1 MQMSRIYNC
10 QPSQILR
17 IKDEYTAY
25 CFDEACA
32 LIISR
37 IDDGEEPK
45 FNDEDKKEKQKNQ
58 VKKKA
63 RMLPSDIYKKFDK
76 Q

>member
-1 MQMSRIYNC
+1 M
-10 QPSQILR
+10 LR
-17 IKDEYTAY
+17 IEDDYTAY

-32 LIISR
+32 LIMSK
-37 IDDGEEPK
+37 IDNDEKPK
-45 FNDEDKKEKQKNQ
+45 FKKIKEKQKNQ

-63 RMLPSDIYKKFDK
+63 RMLPSEIYKKFDK

>member
-1 MQMSRIYNC
+1 M
-10 QPSQILR
+10 
-17 IKDEYTAY
+17 
-25 CFDEACA
+25 
-32 LIISR
+32 IISR

-45 FNDEDKKEKQKNQ
+45 FDDKDKKEKQKNQ

-63 RMLPSDIYKKFDK
+63 RMLPSEIYKKFDK

>member
-1 MQMSRIYNC
+1 M
-10 QPSQILR
+10 PSQILR
-17 IKDEYTAY
+17 IEDDYTAY

-32 LIISR
+32 LIMSK
-37 IDDGEEPK
+37 IDNDEKPK
-45 FNDEDKKEKQKNQ
+45 FKKIKEKQKNQ

-63 RMLPSDIYKKFDK
+63 RMLPSEIYKKFDK

>member
-1 MQMSRIYNC
+1 MSRIYNC
-10 QPSQILR
+10 LPSQILR
-17 IKDEYTAY
+17 IEDDYTAY

-32 LIISR
+32 LIMSK
-37 IDDGEEPK
+37 IDNDEKPK
-45 FNDEDKKEKQKNQ
+45 FKKIKEKQKNQ

-63 RMLPSDIYKKFDK
+63 RMLPSEIYKKFDK

>member
-1 MQMSRIYNC
+1 L
-10 QPSQILR
+10 PSQILR
-17 IKDEYTAY
+17 IEDDYTAY

-32 LIISR
+32 LIMSK
-37 IDDGEEPK
+37 IDNDEKPK
-45 FNDEDKKEKQKNQ
+45 FKKIKEKQKNQ

-63 RMLPSDIYKKFDK
+63 RMLPSEIYKKFDK

>member
-1 MQMSRIYNC
+1 MSRIYNC
-10 QPSQILR
+10 LPSQILR
-17 IKDEYTAY
+17 IEDDYTAY

-32 LIISR
+32 LIMFK
-37 IDDGEEPK
+37 IDNDEKPK
-45 FNDEDKKEKQKNQ
+45 FKKIKEKQKNQ

-63 RMLPSDIYKKFDK
+63 RMLPSEIYKKFDK

>member
-1 MQMSRIYNC
+1 MSRIYNC
-10 QPSQILR
+10 LPSQMLR
-17 IKDEYTAY
+17 IEDDYTAY

-32 LIISR
+32 LIMSK
-37 IDDGEEPK
+37 IDNDEKPK
-45 FNDEDKKEKQKNQ
+45 FKKIKEKQKNQ

-63 RMLPSDIYKKFDK
+63 RMLPSEIYKKFDK

>member
-1 MQMSRIYNC
+1 MSRIYNC
-10 QPSQILR
+10 QPSHILS

-32 LIISR
+32 LIISK

-45 FNDEDKKEKQKNQ
+45 FNDECKKEKQKNK

-63 RMLPSDIYKKFDK
+63 RMLPSEIYKKFDK

>member
-1 MQMSRIYNC
+1 MSRIYNC
-10 QPSQILR
+10 LPSQILR
-17 IKDEYTAY
+17 IEDDYTAY

-32 LIISR
+32 LIMSK
-37 IDDGEEPK
+37 IDNDEKPK
-45 FNDEDKKEKQKNQ
+45 FKKIKEKQKNQ

-63 RMLPSDIYKKFDK
+63 RMLPSEIYKQFDK